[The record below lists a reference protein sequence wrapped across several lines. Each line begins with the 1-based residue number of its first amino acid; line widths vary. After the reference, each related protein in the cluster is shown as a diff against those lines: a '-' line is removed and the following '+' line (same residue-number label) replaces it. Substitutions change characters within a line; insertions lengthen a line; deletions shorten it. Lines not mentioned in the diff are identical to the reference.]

1 MRRPDQR
8 GFTLLELILAL
19 SIVAAM
25 LTIVFGGMRVGIRAW
40 QRGGE
45 RSEALQH
52 ARSLAALLAQSLGGT
67 AAYLAPAPAGA
78 QPEVLFQG
86 QPDRLGFVTTSPPF
100 PLASTI
106 AFTAVMLSVDEG
118 EQIGFA
124 IREKA
129 MPNEDPF
136 EETPPILVDPTL
148 TAVRFRY
155 MRDVEGSW
163 EDIWDGAQERALP
176 RAIEVTLTTLV
187 NGLPVEQPP
196 ITVSLRVTSP

>member
-1 MRRPDQR
+1 MRRRDQR
-8 GFTLLELILAL
+8 GFTLLELVLAL

-25 LTIVFGGMRVGIRAW
+25 LAIVFGGLRVGIRAW

-67 AAYLAPAPAGA
+67 AAYLAPAAAGA
-78 QPEVLFQG
+78 QADVLFQG

-100 PLASTI
+100 PLPGTI
-106 AFTAVMLSVDEG
+106 AYTAVMLSVDEG
-118 EQIGFA
+118 EQVGFA

-163 EDIWDGAQERALP
+163 EDVWDGAQERALP

-196 ITVSLRVTSP
+196 IAVSLRVTAP

>member
-1 MRRPDQR
+1 MRRRDQR

-25 LTIVFGGMRVGIRAW
+25 LAIVFGGLRVGIRAW

-52 ARSLAALLAQSLGGT
+52 ARSLAALLTQSLGGA
-67 AAYLAPAPAGA
+67 AAYLAPAAAGA

-100 PLASTI
+100 PLPGTI
-106 AFTAVMLSVDEG
+106 AFTAVMLSIDEG

-148 TAVRFRY
+148 TGVRFRY

-163 EDIWDGAQERALP
+163 EEVWDGATERALP

-187 NGLPVEQPP
+187 NGQLVEQSP
-196 ITVSLRVTSP
+196 ISVSLRVTSP

>member
-1 MRRPDQR
+1 MRRPGQR

-67 AAYLAPAPAGA
+67 AAYLALASAGA

-100 PLASTI
+100 PLPGTI

-118 EQIGFA
+118 EPAGFA

-163 EDIWDGAQERALP
+163 EDVWDGAQERALP
-176 RAIEVTLTTLV
+176 RAIEVTITTLQ
-187 NGLPVEQPP
+187 NGEPVEQLP

>member
-1 MRRPDQR
+1 MKRLGQR

-25 LTIVFGGMRVGIRAW
+25 LAIVFGGLRVGIRAW

-52 ARSLAALLAQSLGGT
+52 ARSLAALLTQSLGG
-67 AAYLAPAPAGA
+67 AAADLAPAPAGA

-86 QPDRLGFVTTSPPF
+86 QPDRLGFVTTAPPF
-100 PLASTI
+100 PLPGSI

-118 EQIGFA
+118 EQPGFA

-129 MPNEDPF
+129 MPNEEPF

-148 TAVRFRY
+148 TGVRFRY
-155 MRDVEGSW
+155 MRDLEGSW
-163 EDIWDGAQERALP
+163 EEVWDGAQERALP
-176 RAIEVTLTTLV
+176 RAIEVTLSTMV

>member
-1 MRRPDQR
+1 MRHPGQR
-8 GFTLLELILAL
+8 GFTLIELILAL

-25 LTIVFGGMRVGIRAW
+25 LTIVFGGLRVGIRAW

-78 QPEVLFQG
+78 QAEVLFQG

-100 PLASTI
+100 PLPGTI

-163 EDIWDGAQERALP
+163 EEVWDGAQERALP

-187 NGLPVEQPP
+187 NGLPAEQAP

>member
-1 MRRPDQR
+1 MRRRDQR

-25 LTIVFGGMRVGIRAW
+25 LAIVFGGLRVGIRAW

-52 ARSLAALLAQSLGGT
+52 ARSLAALLTQSLGGA
-67 AAYLAPAPAGA
+67 AAYLAPAAAGA

-100 PLASTI
+100 PLPGTI

-148 TAVRFRY
+148 TALRFRY

-163 EDIWDGAQERALP
+163 EEVWDGATERALP

-187 NGLPVEQPP
+187 NGQPVEQSP
-196 ITVSLRVTSP
+196 ISVSLRVTSP

>member
-1 MRRPDQR
+1 MSRPGQR

-52 ARSLAALLAQSLGGT
+52 ARSLAALLTQSLGGT

-124 IREKA
+124 VREKA